1 MSLQAKRFTKIDEAF
16 LCGNCGVQ
24 VPPSID
30 GSCRN
35 HCNECLFSRHLDIN
49 PGDRLA
55 DCEGLMEPVDVEK
68 KHGKYRILHKCMK
81 CGFKRWNQVSSDDE
95 LLSYYEKKV

>member
-16 LCGNCGVQ
+16 FCENCGVR
-24 VPPSID
+24 VPLSID

-35 HCNECLFSRHLDIN
+35 HCNQCLFSRHLDIN

-55 DCEGLMEPVDVEK
+55 DCGGLMEPIDVEK

-81 CGFKRWNQVSSDDE
+81 CGNKADSTNDE
-95 LLSYYEKKV
+95 NNSY